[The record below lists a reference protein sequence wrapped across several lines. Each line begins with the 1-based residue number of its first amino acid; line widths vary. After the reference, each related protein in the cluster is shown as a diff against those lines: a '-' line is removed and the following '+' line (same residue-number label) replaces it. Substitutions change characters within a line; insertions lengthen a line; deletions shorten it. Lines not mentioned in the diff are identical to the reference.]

1 MHVNDL
7 LKLAVEKGAS
17 DLHLKV
23 GSYPMC
29 RIHGHLAP
37 VTDEKQLDHED
48 LVEMAAS
55 IMSTA
60 QRQKFK
66 DAQEVDLAYSVGRS
80 RPLPLQRV
88 PAARH
93 HRHRPPRHSGQG
105 DEPRRSSACRRS
117 SSKIAHEERGLV
129 LVTGTTGSGKSTSLA
144 AMIDHI
150 NANRTAHVITI
161 EDPIEYLHRD
171 IKCIINQREIGV
183 DTRSFAYALRSA
195 LRQDPDVILVGEMRD
210 METIETAMH
219 AAETGHLVF
228 STLHTLDATET
239 INRIISVFPPHQQKQ
254 IRLQLASVLKAA
266 IAQRLI
272 PRKDGTGRCPG
283 VEVLIATPF
292 VKDCIV
298 DKDKTHLIAGAI
310 AQGTSQYGMQT
321 FDQSI
326 FSLFQRE
333 LISYEEALRWA
344 TNVDEFK
351 LKVQGISTTADV
363 SRDQMA
369 NTIFSKQPAGKPG
382 TPGGRRRGPERQ
394 AQPRRPSPPQ
404 QSRLQGRRSRRI
416 SRASDPDGPGF
427 QGFQSSEASFWI
439 RFRNRNRGEQPLEL
453 WNLGRLEPPDA
464 YTVALTLLSARELSE
479 AQLRTRLKKRKFDE
493 EDIDAA
499 VSRLMSDRT
508 LNDRRVA
515 GAIARME
522 SIDQTSWSS
531 TRPPENPASR
541 HR

>member
-23 GSYPMC
+23 GSYPMA
-29 RIHGHLAP
+29 RIHGHLSP
-37 VTDEKQLDHED
+37 VSQEKQLGHED

-66 DAQEVDLAYSVGRS
+66 DSQEVDLAYSVPGLGRFRCNVFQQRGTIGCVLRVIPVTVKS
-80 RPLPLQRV
+80 LDELGLPPILKKV
-88 PAARH
+88 A
-93 HRHRPPRHSGQG
+93 
-105 DEPRRSSACRRS
+105 E
-117 SSKIAHEERGLV
+117 EERGLV

-144 AMIDHI
+144 AMVNHI
-150 NANRTAHVITI
+150 NYTRTAHVITI

-171 IKCIINQREIGV
+171 HQCIINQREIGV

-254 IRLQLASVLKAA
+254 IRLQLASVLKAS

-272 PRKDGTGRCPG
+272 PRADGAGRAPA
-283 VEVLIATPF
+283 VEVLVATPF
-292 VKDCIV
+292 IKDCIV

-326 FSLFQRE
+326 FSLFQNE

-344 TNVDEFK
+344 SHVDEFK
-351 LKVQGISTTADV
+351 LRVQGVSTTADI

-369 NTIFSKQPAGKPG
+369 GTIFGGPSKPAAPAAK
-382 TPGGRRRGPERQ
+382 
-394 AQPRRPSPPQ
+394 SPPKAPE
-404 QSRLQGRRSRRI
+404 I
-416 SRASDPDGPGF
+416 T
-427 QGFQSSEASFWI
+427 
-439 RFRNRNRGEQPLEL
+439 RFG
-453 WNLGRLEPPDA
+453 
-464 YTVALTLLSARELSE
+464 
-479 AQLRTRLKKRKFDE
+479 K
-493 EDIDAA
+493 
-499 VSRLMSDRT
+499 
-508 LNDRRVA
+508 
-515 GAIARME
+515 
-522 SIDQTSWSS
+522 
-531 TRPPENPASR
+531 
-541 HR
+541 